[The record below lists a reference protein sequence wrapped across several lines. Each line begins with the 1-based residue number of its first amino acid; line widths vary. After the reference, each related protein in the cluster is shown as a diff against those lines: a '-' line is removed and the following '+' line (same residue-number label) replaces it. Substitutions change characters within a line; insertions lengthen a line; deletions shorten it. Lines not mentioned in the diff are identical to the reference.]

1 MITMMNTRIG
11 MTTMTRL
18 LCTWDV
24 EGMSAELYTL
34 MQIAAALLRIDND
47 RGDEEQKTVT
57 YILMKL
63 RNMRLIFIL
72 SYHFSPIRETPKSV
86 GFLLAKKLSVE
97 RGGYHWKNLERNF
110 QRSENI
116 FSVYQSQL
124 IGART
129 CFTIRIIFLQ
139 NRLPTKQEVSDCFS

>member
-1 MITMMNTRIG
+1 
-11 MTTMTRL
+11 
-18 LCTWDV
+18 
-24 EGMSAELYTL
+24 MSAELYTL

-86 GFLLAKKLSVE
+86 GFCSVCDPFA
-97 RGGYHWKNLERNF
+97 HAPS
-110 QRSENI
+110 RSWAAEM
-116 FSVYQSQL
+116 
-124 IGART
+124 
-129 CFTIRIIFLQ
+129 
-139 NRLPTKQEVSDCFS
+139 

>member
-18 LCTWDV
+18 LYTWDV

-57 YILMKL
+57 YILMEL

-72 SYHFSPIRETPKSV
+72 SLSYHFSCFRAKDFGRNPQVCRFPFSKEIVCRKEGGGPLEKS
-86 GFLLAKKLSVE
+86 GKEFLTFRK
-97 RGGYHWKNLERNF
+97 H
-110 QRSENI
+110 I
-116 FSVYQSQL
+116 FSVSESTY
-124 IGART
+124 
-129 CFTIRIIFLQ
+129 
-139 NRLPTKQEVSDCFS
+139 

>member
-1 MITMMNTRIG
+1 MTRMTRI
-11 MTTMTRL
+11 

-57 YILMKL
+57 YILMEL

-72 SYHFSPIRETPKSV
+72 SLSYHFSCFR
-86 GFLLAKKLSVE
+86 AKDFGRNPQVCRFPFSKEIVC
-97 RGGYHWKNLERNF
+97 RKGGGYHWKNLERNF

-124 IGART
+124 ICART
-129 CFTIRIIFLQ
+129 CFTIKIIFLQ
-139 NRLPTKQEVSDCFS
+139 SPLPSIQEVSDCFS

>member
-1 MITMMNTRIG
+1 

-18 LCTWDV
+18 LYTWDV

-57 YILMKL
+57 YILMEL

-72 SYHFSPIRETPKSV
+72 SLSYHFSCFR
-86 GFLLAKKLSVE
+86 AKDFGRNPQVCRFPFSKEIVC
-97 RGGYHWKNLERNF
+97 RKGGGYHWKNLEKNF
-110 QRSENI
+110 NVPKTYFQ
-116 FSVYQSQL
+116 
-124 IGART
+124 
-129 CFTIRIIFLQ
+129 CIRVNLLALALALQ
-139 NRLPTKQEVSDCFS
+139 

>member
-1 MITMMNTRIG
+1 

-18 LCTWDV
+18 LYTWDV

-57 YILMKL
+57 YILMEL

-72 SYHFSPIRETPKSV
+72 SLSYHFSPYQAKDFGRNPQVCRFPFSKEIVCRKGGGTTGKIWKEIFNVLKTYFQCIRV
-86 GFLLAKKLSVE
+86 NLLALA
-97 RGGYHWKNLERNF
+97 L
-110 QRSENI
+110 
-116 FSVYQSQL
+116 
-124 IGART
+124 A
-129 CFTIRIIFLQ
+129 LQ
-139 NRLPTKQEVSDCFS
+139 